1 MSADFKVL
9 FRAIQCLS
17 SNAKCNNERS
27 TGHGGLGEGDQ
38 SRQSLLRELG
48 NQKIRTALTSGG
60 AKPVLDDG
68 GAGHS
73 VFATAFLKVLT
84 DNATALETERLY
96 GTVRS
101 QVVQTAERLKFE
113 QVPTCAPIHMARHE
127 GLGDFV
133 FVPTGIRQVLR

>member
-1 MSADFKVL
+1 MTGVQTCALPICSAL
-9 FRAIQCLS
+9 
-17 SNAKCNNERS
+17 
-27 TGHGGLGEGDQ
+27 GHAGPDSADQ

-48 NQKIRTALTSGG
+48 SRKIRTALTSGG

-84 DNATALETERLY
+84 DNATPLETERLY
-96 GTVRS
+96 WAVRS
-101 QVVQTAERLKFE
+101 QVMQTAERLKFE
-113 QVPTCAPIHMARHE
+113 QVPTYAPIHMAGHE

-133 FVPTGIRQVLR
+133 FVPTAGRGMTH